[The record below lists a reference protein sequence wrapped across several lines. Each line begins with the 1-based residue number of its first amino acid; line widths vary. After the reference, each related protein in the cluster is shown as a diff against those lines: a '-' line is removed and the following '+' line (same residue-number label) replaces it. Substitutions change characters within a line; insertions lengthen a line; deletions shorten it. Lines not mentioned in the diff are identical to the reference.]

1 MVELVTVAALAL
13 VVLGV
18 VGSVAPLL
26 PGALLSLAGVYLYWW
41 GTGFAEP
48 SAVVLAAF
56 TVVAVAAAAADYF
69 GGALAAGAGGA
80 STRTM
85 LAAGVVGAALFFVT
99 GPVGVLVGVAGTV
112 FAVEFHRNRDAR
124 QGARAAAYATLGM
137 LGSVV
142 VQLLVTLSMLAA
154 FLVVAFL

>member
-1 MVELVTVAALAL
+1 MVELVTLVALAM
-13 VVLGV
+13 VALGV

-26 PGALLSLAGVYLYWW
+26 PGALLSLAGVYVYWW

-48 SAVVLAAF
+48 SLAVLAAF
-56 TVVAVAAAAADYF
+56 TLVAVFAAVADYF
-69 GGALAAGAGGA
+69 GGAVAARAGGA

-85 LAAGVVGAALFFVT
+85 LAAGVVGVTLFLVT

-112 FAVEFHRNRDAR
+112 FAVEFQRNRDAR
-124 QGARAAAYATLGM
+124 RGLRAAAYATLGM

-154 FLVVAFL
+154 FLVVAFA